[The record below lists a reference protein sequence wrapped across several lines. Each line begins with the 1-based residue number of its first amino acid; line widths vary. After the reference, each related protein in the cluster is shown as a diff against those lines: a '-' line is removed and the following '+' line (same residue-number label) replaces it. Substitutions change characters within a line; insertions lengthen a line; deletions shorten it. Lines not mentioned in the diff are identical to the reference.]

1 MQQGFNEQLK
11 AVNEIIDEA
20 EEKVS
25 RAERESYE
33 SRSQAEN
40 LRVSVS
46 GKLEQINRRLNKS
59 NDNITPL
66 PLDEK
71 FKILMKDVQLL
82 SARQSSFAKKEEE
95 FDQQIAA
102 LHSQTLEQQAT
113 TADKE
118 KLLLR
123 EISSLKAKLEK
134 AEEAIDAE
142 TKRTAD
148 AMLKLSTLKHE
159 FKIQTSLVQN
169 FSKERGE
176 LSAHKSILIKEV
188 KNLRNAVARGEEERK
203 VLEREV
209 ANSGVMLHDATKLK
223 IKRQKLVMGVLER
236 EGGVEEGGG
245 GRKAIRKAI
254 RKARRRRR
262 RRICPSLTSIGV

>member
-95 FDQQIAA
+95 FDQQ
-102 LHSQTLEQQAT
+102 LN
-113 TADKE
+113 
-118 KLLLR
+118 LL
-123 EISSLKAKLEK
+123 SCYS
-134 AEEAIDAE
+134 EE
-142 TKRTAD
+142 
-148 AMLKLSTLKHE
+148 
-159 FKIQTSLVQN
+159 
-169 FSKERGE
+169 
-176 LSAHKSILIKEV
+176 
-188 KNLRNAVARGEEERK
+188 
-203 VLEREV
+203 
-209 ANSGVMLHDATKLK
+209 
-223 IKRQKLVMGVLER
+223 
-236 EGGVEEGGG
+236 
-245 GRKAIRKAI
+245 
-254 RKARRRRR
+254 
-262 RRICPSLTSIGV
+262 